1 MVICQS
7 SGDEKEIA
15 IEESSFDASHERFAS
30 IDLLLFMRS
39 INPITYRRNAL
50 CCGKSRLLPAGWVA
64 LKFTRKRRILEKQ
77 TNLSLGFA
85 LSALRSNT
93 EK

>member
-50 CCGKSRLLPAGWVA
+50 C
-64 LKFTRKRRILEKQ
+64 
-77 TNLSLGFA
+77 
-85 LSALRSNT
+85 
-93 EK
+93 